1 MNLFQA
7 MKGQTLK
14 VLTRNLDK
22 DIGAKTYVKS
32 ALNDIDSELGKYNKL
47 SAFNTVKRLTN
58 AELAK
63 QWRADARAARQDPR
77 KLANK
82 LYKKST
88 KGKDFVSAQDIV
100 ESYQSAADTLGA
112 AKNAAHNVQGI
123 VSTAIQS
130 AAYSPEQNTFF
141 VRFVGGDKD
150 YAYPNATDNL
160 MRGWINA
167 GSKGKYFNRN
177 VKRLAQPSYRGDLGA
192 AEASE
197 ETVAMYQ

>member
-63 QWRADARAARQDPR
+63 QWRADARAAKQDTNR
-77 KLANK
+77 VANK
-82 LYKKST
+82 ILKQST
-88 KGKDFVSAQDIV
+88 KGQKFVSMGDILN
-100 ESYQSAADTLGA
+100 SYEAAAEAKGA
-112 AKNAAHNVQGI
+112 AKNASHNVQGI
-123 VSTAIQS
+123 ISTAIQS
-130 AAYSPEQNTFF
+130 AAYSPEQKTFF